1 MGRQQTCW
9 AEKRF
14 QGHNCGETGAPTRG
28 KRVASHEIQMQI
40 HQMGLGPTVG
50 RPPQCESAHPALH
63 CAKWMNFIH
72 IFCLL
77 AKPTTTCTHHP
88 WMPQHP
94 QHTTSPSG
102 AEGSFLARLT
112 DARSSPSAAFFLF
125 GTSFT
130 VLGSASPAPSR
141 GCATHPRETPSTLRF
156 NHFCPLLTFFFAP
169 VLVTFFPSRVS
180 SSCFSATPSKKVKRG
195 AKWAKWGGVARPS
208 GGQKNPKPKAKFA
221 HEEEGAK
228 RSA

>member
-14 QGHNCGETGAPTRG
+14 QGQLRGNWRTHTRQESGIGWNPNADTSDGFGSHGRTSTTMRIGSPCPPLCEMDEFYSYFLLTCQTNHNLHTSPVDATAPPAHHEPQRCGGLL
-28 KRVASHEIQMQI
+28 
-40 HQMGLGPTVG
+40 LGPLAG
-50 RPPQCESAHPALH
+50 PAVLPLRRLLPLRHQLH
-63 CAKWMNFIH
+63 RAGQRQSCPIPGV
-72 IFCLL
+72 CDS
-77 AKPTTTCTHHP
+77 P
-88 WMPQHP
+88 W
-94 QHTTSPSG
+94 G
-102 AEGSFLARLT
+102 
-112 DARSSPSAAFFLF
+112 
-125 GTSFT
+125 
-130 VLGSASPAPSR
+130 
-141 GCATHPRETPSTLRF
+141 TPSTLRL